1 MARRLNRNPVRLP
14 FSFDRPWL
22 PARHGGSHVT
32 SGMDSLRLQD
42 IECRSRIGVTPEER
56 ARPQSI
62 RVDLDL
68 SLDLEAA
75 GNSDAIDLTVDYV
88 TVVDRVQAIAAEREY
103 RLVEALVRTLC
114 RRLLEENPIFRVQV
128 TVRKRPEELKA
139 KLREVAVTM
148 VRPA

>member
-1 MARRLNRNPVRLP
+1 M
-14 FSFDRPWL
+14 
-22 PARHGGSHVT
+22 T
-32 SGMDSLRLQD
+32 SGVDSLRLLD

-88 TVVDRVQAIAAEREY
+88 RVVGRVQDIAAEREY
-103 RLVEALVRTLC
+103 RLVEALARTLC
-114 RRLLEENPIFRVQV
+114 RRLLEENLIDGVQV
-128 TVRKRPEELKA
+128 TVRKRPVELKGR
-139 KLREVAVTM
+139 LREVAVTM
-148 VRPA
+148 SRPA